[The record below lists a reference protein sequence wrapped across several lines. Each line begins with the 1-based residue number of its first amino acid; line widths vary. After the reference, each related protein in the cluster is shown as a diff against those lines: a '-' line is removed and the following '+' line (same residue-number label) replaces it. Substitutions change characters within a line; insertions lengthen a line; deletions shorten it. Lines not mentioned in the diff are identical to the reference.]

1 MDVPDRAIPD
11 RVWVIG
17 MVRELGEHSTP
28 IVGIGEAGEQVGL
41 APLTVLD
48 ADGERA
54 MPVYSTLD
62 NAHKGI
68 ENLMSEEEKRQAVG
82 CSLVGFEAL
91 YETMGQRVEGVPSV
105 DYLGLDMT
113 GEGGG
118 QYALVRLSREEG
130 STP

>member
-1 MDVPDRAIPD
+1 MTIPE

-17 MVRELGEHSTP
+17 KVRELGEYSTP

-68 ENLMSEEEKRQAVG
+68 ENLMSEEEKGEAVG
-82 CSLVGFEAL
+82 CTLVGFESL
-91 YETMGQRVEGVPSV
+91 FEMMSQKVEGVPSV
-105 DYLGLDMT
+105 AYLGIDMV
-113 GEGGG
+113 GEPGG
-118 QYALVRLSREEG
+118 QYAAVRL
-130 STP
+130 

>member
-1 MDVPDRAIPD
+1 MSIPE

-17 MVRELGEHSTP
+17 KVRELGEYSTP

-54 MPVYSTLD
+54 IPVYSTLD

-68 ENLMSEEEKRQAVG
+68 ENLMSEEEKGEGVG
-82 CSLVGFEAL
+82 CTLVGFEVL
-91 YETMGQRVEGVPSV
+91 FQTMRQEVEGAPSV
-105 DYLGLDMT
+105 AYLGIDMT
-113 GEGGG
+113 GEPGG
-118 QYALVRLSREEG
+118 QYAAVRL
-130 STP
+130 

>member
-1 MDVPDRAIPD
+1 MTIPR

-17 MVRELGEHSTP
+17 KVRELGEYSTP
-28 IVGIGEAGEQVGL
+28 IVGIGESGEQVGL

-68 ENLMSEEEKRQAVG
+68 ENLMSEEEKGEAVG
-82 CSLVGFEAL
+82 CTLVEFESLF
-91 YETMGQRVEGVPSV
+91 ETMRQEVEGAPSV
-105 DYLGLDMT
+105 AYLGIDMT
-113 GEGGG
+113 GEPGV
-118 QYALVRLSREEG
+118 QYAAVRL
-130 STP
+130 